1 MSAVWLTTPGVGIGT
16 VACMQANSQP
26 SGQVLASTAAATRP
40 RRLWTSA
47 AVIAFLAGVVVSY
60 PAALAPVVVLL
71 VVVVPCERLFPR
83 RRQRFFRPGLGTD
96 LAWGIAQPA
105 LKLAGVAVGA
115 VIALASLA
123 WLPALLLRPLV
134 TSMPF
139 WVRAAVAVVLFDA
152 LAYWGHR
159 WSHEVGF
166 LWRFHSVHHSSGQM
180 DWISGVRVHPLDGI
194 VVAPPMVFLL
204 AAGFGAKI
212 TGVLAVIQMV
222 TGLFLHANVR
232 WRWRPL
238 QRIVATP
245 EFHHW
250 HHSSEADALNTN
262 YSAFLPIWD
271 LLFGTYFMP
280 GGGRRPEVYGTA
292 TPVPD
297 GFFAQLSHPF
307 RDLCDPALALRHPIA
322 QLRRTRAA
330 LRRGATQIRDATRRR
345 PAPGQR

>member
-1 MSAVWLTTPGVGIGT
+1 MHSDSP
-16 VACMQANSQP
+16 P
-26 SGQVLASTAAATRP
+26 SGRP
-40 RRLWTSA
+40 LLVAPPVSRSGRLWSAA
-47 AVIAFLAGVVVSY
+47 AVIAFLAVVVVVY
-60 PAALAPVVVLL
+60 PSALAPVVLLL
-71 VVVVPCERLFPR
+71 VVVVPFERIFPR
-83 RRQRFFRPGLGTD
+83 HHQRFFRPGLGTD

-105 LKLAGVAVGA
+105 LKLFAAAFGV

-134 TSMPF
+134 ASMPF
-139 WVRAAVAVVLFDA
+139 WVRSALAVVLFDA

-166 LWRFHSVHHSSGQM
+166 LWRFHSVHHSSERM
-180 DWISGVRVHPLDGI
+180 DWISGVRSHPLDGTVLAPPI
-194 VVAPPMVFLL
+194 VVLL
-204 AAGFGAKI
+204 AAGFGARL
-212 TGVLAVIQMV
+212 TGVLAVIQIV

-271 LLFGTYFMP
+271 LLFGTFFLP
-280 GGGRRPEVYGTA
+280 GGGRRPQVYGTA

-297 GFFAQLSHPF
+297 GFLAQLWHPF
-307 RDLCDPALALRHPIA
+307 RGLRNPARALRHPVA
-322 QLRRTRAA
+322 ELRRTIAA
-330 LRRGATQIRDATRRR
+330 LRRGAVQIRDASRRR
-345 PAPGQR
+345 PAPGRR

>member
-1 MSAVWLTTPGVGIGT
+1 MRG
-16 VACMQANSQP
+16 NSP
-26 SGQVLASTAAATRP
+26 ISGRPPVLAAAASRS
-40 RRLWTSA
+40 RRLWSA
-47 AVIAFLAGVVVSY
+47 APAITFLAVVVVVY
-60 PAALAPVVVLL
+60 PAALAPVVLLL
-71 VVVVPCERLFPR
+71 VVVVPFERIFPR
-83 RRQRFFRPGLGTD
+83 HRQRFFRPGLGTD

-105 LKLAGVAVGA
+105 LKLVAGAFGV

-134 TSMPF
+134 AGIPF
-139 WVRAAVAVVLFDA
+139 WVRSAVAVVLFDA

-166 LWRFHSVHHSSGQM
+166 LWRFHSVHHSSERM
-180 DWISGVRVHPLDGI
+180 DWISGVRSHPLDGTVLAPPI
-194 VVAPPMVFLL
+194 VVLL
-204 AAGFGAKI
+204 AAGFGAKL
-212 TGVLAVIQMV
+212 TGVLAVIQIV

-250 HHSSEADALNTN
+250 HHSSEADALSTN

-271 LLFGTYFMP
+271 LLFGTFFIP

-297 GFFAQLSHPF
+297 GFVAQLWHPF
-307 RDLCDPALALRHPIA
+307 RGLRNPAGALRHPIA
-322 QLRRTRAA
+322 ELRRTLAA
-330 LRRGATQIRDATRRR
+330 LRRGAIQIRDASRRR
-345 PAPGQR
+345 SAPGPR

>member
-1 MSAVWLTTPGVGIGT
+1 MRG
-16 VACMQANSQP
+16 NSP
-26 SGQVLASTAAATRP
+26 ISGRPPVLAAATARS
-40 RRLWTSA
+40 RRLWSA
-47 AVIAFLAGVVVSY
+47 AAAITFLAVVVVVY
-60 PAALAPVVVLL
+60 PAALAPVVLLL
-71 VVVVPCERLFPR
+71 VFVVPFERIFPR
-83 RRQRFFRPGLGTD
+83 HRQRFFRPGLGTD

-105 LKLAGVAVGA
+105 LKLVAGAFGV

-134 TSMPF
+134 ADIPF
-139 WVRAAVAVVLFDA
+139 WVRSALAVVLFDA

-166 LWRFHSVHHSSGQM
+166 LWRFHSVHHSSERM
-180 DWISGVRVHPLDGI
+180 DWISGVRSHPLDGTVLAPPI
-194 VVAPPMVFLL
+194 VVLL
-204 AAGFGAKI
+204 AAGFGAKL
-212 TGVLAVIQMV
+212 TGVLAVIQIV

-271 LLFGTYFMP
+271 LLFGTFFIP

-297 GFFAQLSHPF
+297 GFVAQLWHPF
-307 RDLCDPALALRHPIA
+307 RGLRNPAEALRHPIA
-322 QLRRTRAA
+322 ELRRTLAA
-330 LRRGATQIRDATRRR
+330 LRRGAIQIRAASRRR
-345 PAPGQR
+345 SAPGQR

>member
-1 MSAVWLTTPGVGIGT
+1 
-16 VACMQANSQP
+16 MQTDSQP
-26 SGQVLASTAAATRP
+26 SGQVGASVAAASRL
-40 RRLWTSA
+40 RRLWMSA
-47 AVIAFLAGVVVSY
+47 AVIAFLAGVVVAY
-60 PAALAPVVVLL
+60 PAALAPVVLLL

-83 RRQRFFRPGLGTD
+83 HRQRFFRPGLGTD
-96 LAWGIAQPA
+96 LAWGIAQPV
-105 LKLAGVAVGA
+105 LKLTGVAVGA
-115 VIALASLA
+115 VIALCSLA

-139 WVRAAVAVVLFDA
+139 WVRAMVAVVLFDA

-166 LWRFHSVHHSSGQM
+166 LWRFHSVHHSSERM
-180 DWISGVRVHPLDGI
+180 DWISGVRVHPFDGT

-204 AAGFGAKI
+204 AAGFGAQL
-212 TGVLAVIQMV
+212 TGVLAVIQIV

-297 GFFAQLSHPF
+297 GFFAQLSYPF
-307 RDLCDPALALRHPIA
+307 HGLRHRALALSHPIA
-322 QLRRTRAA
+322 GLRRTRAA
-330 LRRGATQIRDATRRR
+330 LRRGATQILDATRHRPKPGRR
-345 PAPGQR
+345 

>member
-1 MSAVWLTTPGVGIGT
+1 MRG
-16 VACMQANSQP
+16 NSP
-26 SGQVLASTAAATRP
+26 ISGRPPVLAAAASRS
-40 RRLWTSA
+40 RRLWSA
-47 AVIAFLAGVVVSY
+47 AAAVTFLAVVVVVY
-60 PAALAPVVVLL
+60 PAALAPVVLLL
-71 VVVVPCERLFPR
+71 VVVVPFERIFPR
-83 RRQRFFRPGLGTD
+83 HRQRFFRPGLGTD
-96 LAWGIAQPA
+96 LAWGITQPA
-105 LKLAGVAVGA
+105 LKLVAGAFGVI
-115 VIALASLA
+115 IALASLA

-134 TSMPF
+134 ADIPF
-139 WVRAAVAVVLFDA
+139 WLRSAVAVVLFDA

-166 LWRFHSVHHSSGQM
+166 LWRFHSVHHSSERM
-180 DWISGVRVHPLDGI
+180 DWISGVRSHPLDGTVLAPPI
-194 VVAPPMVFLL
+194 VVLL
-204 AAGFGAKI
+204 AAGFGPKL
-212 TGVLAVIQMV
+212 TGVLAVIQIV

-271 LLFGTYFMP
+271 LLFGTFFIP

-297 GFFAQLSHPF
+297 GFVAQLWHPF
-307 RDLCDPALALRHPIA
+307 RGLRNPAGALRHPIA
-322 QLRRTRAA
+322 ELRRTLAA
-330 LRRGATQIRDATRRR
+330 LRRGAIQIRDASRRR
-345 PAPGQR
+345 SAPGQR

>member
-1 MSAVWLTTPGVGIGT
+1 MRG
-16 VACMQANSQP
+16 NSP
-26 SGQVLASTAAATRP
+26 ISGRPPVLAAAASRS
-40 RRLWTSA
+40 RRLWSA
-47 AVIAFLAGVVVSY
+47 AAAITFLAVVVVVY
-60 PAALAPVVVLL
+60 PAAVAPVVLLL
-71 VVVVPCERLFPR
+71 VVVVPFERIFPR
-83 RRQRFFRPGLGTD
+83 HRQRFFRPGLGTD

-105 LKLAGVAVGA
+105 LKLVAGAFGV

-134 TSMPF
+134 AAIPF
-139 WVRAAVAVVLFDA
+139 WVRSAVAVVLFDA

-166 LWRFHSVHHSSGQM
+166 LWRFHSVHHSSERM
-180 DWISGVRVHPLDGI
+180 DWISGVRSHPLDGTVLAPPI
-194 VVAPPMVFLL
+194 VVLL
-204 AAGFGAKI
+204 AAGFGAKL
-212 TGVLAVIQMV
+212 TGVLAVIQIV

-271 LLFGTYFMP
+271 LLFGTFFIP

-297 GFFAQLSHPF
+297 GFVAQLWHPF
-307 RDLCDPALALRHPIA
+307 RGLRNPAEALRHPIA
-322 QLRRTRAA
+322 ELRRTLAA
-330 LRRGATQIRDATRRR
+330 LRRGAIQIRDASRRR
-345 PAPGQR
+345 SAPGQR